1 MHSAILIL
9 GSNIDPEKNIL
20 IGFKKLADRFR
31 IEKTSQ
37 IFETAAEGNEGPNF
51 LNAAIKIHT
60 MFDLNKLK
68 YEHLRCIEDEMG
80 RVRTS
85 DKNAPR
91 TFDVDIL
98 IYDEQ
103 IIDNS
108 LWERLYLAAPLFE
121 LESTL
126 IHPKSGKSIFQIVE
140 ELKKHYYWIART
152 DISLI

>member
-9 GSNIDPEKNIL
+9 GSNIDPERNIRT
-20 IGFKKLADRFR
+20 GFEKLADRFR

-51 LNAAIKIHT
+51 LNAAIKIRT
-60 MFDLNKLK
+60 NFNLNELK
-68 YEHLRCIEDEMG
+68 YQHLRCIEDEMG

-91 TFDVDIL
+91 TFDVDII

-108 LWERLYLAAPLFE
+108 IWERLYLAAPLFE
-121 LESTL
+121 LEPTL
-126 IHPKSGKSIFQIVE
+126 IHPKSGKRIFQIVE
-140 ELKKHYYWIART
+140 ELKINTNWIVRT
-152 DISLI
+152 DISLK